1 MKFISTLCFFVLLTC
16 TIATPATAQNV
27 GGNRWLVWYPE
38 LGSTGSDAPN
48 AAFSIK
54 AAENTLADI
63 VGSPTVNP
71 SNSYAIGNDLRGYVY
86 YDDRANSILRV
97 IDPLQQAVIGTYN
110 YAGNNIKDIH
120 ALQAFYVSATNK
132 HYMAVA
138 NLYGDLSLTAVAIF
152 DVTNP
157 NAITFVKHILV
168 TGIVKQYSGLLP
180 SLTFAGRITGMTLG
194 QSSFTSA
201 GTTLF
206 LATDD
211 GVKLGSL
218 TNVTVGGVPG
228 RHPGVYI
235 KITDPLAILSP
246 VNIFEAYYNS
256 THFLAP
262 TGTGGPH
269 QIMYDQKNNLV
280 YVSAESTNKILSFNA
295 TTGAPTN
302 NVYSATV
309 NPTQGGFHALNLNKE
324 GTELYA
330 GRAGGGA
337 NQDRAYKFVPE
348 AAKATPTVIAP
359 AAVSPELWSTA
370 DPIIKGVNL
379 TPDET
384 YLYAISET
392 PGGVF
397 LLDKT
402 TMNVIQQSKKTDGS
416 NAVFA
421 KLDPHSYAFTLH
433 DYGDAPASYGR
444 VAHNLCNQTFVNDIL
459 RIGSYVDGDT
469 VVGSST
475 GAFTDDVTVTPRGD
489 DEDGI
494 TPSVISSLQGL
505 YTGMT
510 GVYTIA
516 GIPVRNNTGLAAN
529 MVAWI
534 DFNHNGVF
542 EAAEGTVS
550 VVPNGATSVTLNWN
564 IPASV
569 TSGGFYLRMRFS
581 HDAAITVNVPHSV
594 VSTGGEAAF
603 DGEVED
609 HYLNPIVMVNGNLFN
624 DANGNG
630 VKPGSGEPNVGIT
643 SLYAYLVAGS
653 LIIDKTN
660 IQADGTFIF
669 PNAPQNIN
677 NVHVIL
683 GTNNVP
689 LGGSSASITK
699 ACTNP
704 PSGWVYTGE
713 SHSSSADGIMD
724 AVLSFNLGNV
734 ASVQKNFGIERLPDS
749 DPKNYILWPPDYN
762 TFITLNGAGL
772 VPGPL
777 SGNDAEDGVMGAGKK
792 VAITSLPT
800 NNNELWYN
808 GVKITTGANGLTAPS
823 PANPFVINNYDPNLM
838 QVRFTGVGSLGT
850 QFNYAYIDA
859 ADRQDPVPATYT
871 LSWAGALSAQGL
883 QLSATRNGNAVVL
896 HWFTLTESN
905 TSHFD
910 LERSVDGVNF
920 QSIGK
925 VNAAGQS
932 NARKNYSLND
942 NTAPS
947 STVYYRIRLNDIDGK
962 KTYSNTVSVINNSIT
977 GQFAVNPNP
986 VSTRYNI
993 TMHAPQGGV
1002 GTLQLV
1008 DLSGKTVWTKQYNL
1022 QKGQTFLSINRTTE
1036 AKGIYVMIFRVN
1048 ETLATQKVII
1058 NDN

>member
-16 TIATPATAQNV
+16 LIATPAAAQNV
-27 GGNRWLVWYPE
+27 SGNRWLVWYPE

-63 VGSPTVNP
+63 VGSPTSNP

-110 YAGNNIKDIH
+110 YSGNNIKDIH
-120 ALQAFYVSATNK
+120 ALQAFYISATNR

-157 NAITFVKHILV
+157 NAITFVKHILC
-168 TGIVKQYSGLLP
+168 TGIVKQYAGIIP

-194 QSSFTSA
+194 QSAYTSA
-201 GTTLF
+201 ATTLF

-218 TNVTVGGVPG
+218 TNVTVGGVPN
-228 RHPGVYI
+228 RHPGVYV
-235 KITDPLAILSP
+235 KITDPLGVLSP
-246 VNIFEAYYNS
+246 VTINEAYYNS

-269 QIMYDQKNNLV
+269 QIMYDQENNLV
-280 YVSAESTNKILSFNA
+280 YVSAESTNKILSFDA

-302 NVYSATV
+302 NVYAATV
-309 NPTQGGFHALNLNKE
+309 NPTQGGFHALNLNRR

-337 NQDRAYKFVPE
+337 GQDRAYKFRTENSKASPQLVAPE
-348 AAKATPTVIAP
+348 
-359 AAVSPELWSTA
+359 AVSPELWSTA

-397 LLDKT
+397 LLDKN
-402 TMNVIQQSKKTDGS
+402 TMNVIQQSRKTNGT

-433 DYGDAPASYGR
+433 DYGDAPVSYGR
-444 VAHNLCNQTFVNDIL
+444 VAHNLCNNTFVADNL
-459 RIGSYVDGDT
+459 RIGDYVDGDT
-469 VVGSST
+469 VVGSSS
-475 GAFTDDVTVTPRGD
+475 GAFTDDVTLTPAGD

-494 TPSVISSLQGL
+494 TPAIISSLSGL

-510 GVYTIA
+510 GTYTIA
-516 GIPVRNNTGLAAN
+516 DIPVRNRTGLAAN

-534 DFNHNGVF
+534 DFNHNGTF
-542 EAAEGTVS
+542 EPAEGTVS
-550 VVPNGATSVTLNWN
+550 TVPNNANRVTLTWN
-564 IPASV
+564 IPSNA
-569 TSGGFYLRMRFS
+569 TGGAFYLRMRLT
-581 HDAAITVNVPHSV
+581 HDLAITVNVPHSV
-594 VSTGGEAAF
+594 VASGGEAAF

-609 HYLNPIVMVNGNLFN
+609 HYLNPIVAVSGNLFN

-630 VKPGSGEPNVGIT
+630 VKPGTGEPNVGVT
-643 SLYAYLVAGS
+643 SLFAYLVINS
-653 LIIDKTN
+653 TIIDKTN
-660 IQADGTFIF
+660 ILADGTFQFIGS
-669 PNAPQNIN
+669 PQNTN
-677 NVHVIL
+677 NAHVIL
-683 GTNNVP
+683 GVNNVAI
-689 LGGSSASITK
+689 GANSSSIVK
-699 ACTNP
+699 LSTNP
-704 PSGWVYTGE
+704 PAGWVYTGE
-713 SHSSSADGIMD
+713 SHSNSADGVMD

-734 ASVQKNFGIERLPDS
+734 NLNQKNFGIERLPDS
-749 DPKNYILWPPDYN
+749 DPKVYVLWPPSLN
-762 TFITLNGAGL
+762 SFMTLNGSGL

-777 SGNDAEDGVMGAGKK
+777 SGSDIEDGTLGAGKK
-792 VAITSLPT
+792 VAITSLP
-800 NNNELWYN
+800 NNANELWYN

-823 PANPFVINNYDPNLM
+823 PTNPFTINNYDPNLL
-838 QVRFTGVGSLGT
+838 QVRFTAVGSLGT
-850 QFNYAYIDA
+850 EFRYAYIDA
-859 ADRQDPVPATYT
+859 ADKQDPVPATYT
-871 LSWAGALSAQGL
+871 LSWGGALSAQGL
-883 QLSATRNGNAVVL
+883 QLSASRNGSAVVL
-896 HWFTLTESN
+896 NWFTLTESN

-910 LERSVDGVNF
+910 LERSVDGVNY

-925 VNAAGQS
+925 INAAGSS
-932 NARKNYSLND
+932 NARKNYSLTD
-942 NTAPS
+942 NAVPA
-947 STVYYRIRLNDIDGK
+947 STVYYRVRLNDIDGK
-962 KTYSNTVSVINNSIT
+962 KTYSNTVSVITKSIT
-977 GQFAVNPNP
+977 GQVAVNPNP
-986 VSTRYNI
+986 VSTRYNV
-993 TMHAPQGGV
+993 TMQAPQGGV

-1022 QKGQTFLSINRTTE
+1022 QKGQNFISINRTTE
-1036 AKGIYVMIFRVN
+1036 AKGIYVMVFRVN
-1048 ETLATQKVII
+1048 DTMATQKLII
-1058 NDN
+1058 NDK